1 MADRD
6 DASNEETD
14 IHPVV
19 TLLLRRM
26 ESHPD
31 EFKEAEVYNCRW
43 AKTINAIRMSG
54 NKAEVAVMEA
64 GLRKIQLEQA
74 YIDALDELCNGDER
88 RQKMEDARKQA
99 VATQQ
104 TQLNQLNQQNQ
115 INQQHLLNQ
124 LNQIKLNQLNQLG
137 PLANRTQKLGA

>member
-6 DASNEETD
+6 NASNEETD

-88 RQKMEDARKQA
+88 RQKMEDARRQKMEDARKQA

-104 TQLNQLNQQNQ
+104 TRPNQLNQLDQ
-115 INQQHLLNQ
+115 I
-124 LNQIKLNQLNQLG
+124 NQLG